1 MVLRRDPDDFDLVFA
16 YPWPGSEDV
25 IYRLFDAFAATEAL
39 LLTFHGSEGLRVDRK
54 VESREWRRR

>member
-1 MVLRRDPDDFDLVFA
+1 
-16 YPWPGSEDV
+16 V

-54 VESREWRRR
+54 VENREWRRR